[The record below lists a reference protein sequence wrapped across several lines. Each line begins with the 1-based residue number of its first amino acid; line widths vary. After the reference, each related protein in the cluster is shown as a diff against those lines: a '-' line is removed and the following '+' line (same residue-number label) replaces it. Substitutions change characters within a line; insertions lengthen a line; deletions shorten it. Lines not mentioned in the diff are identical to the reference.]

1 MNNPARRRS
10 VLTAT
15 LVATAALAATAAP
28 ATAASHPDPR
38 SAFGPVTATVAGHT
52 LRGVP
57 APQEATSARAAQTG
71 TIVFVRDH
79 DLWLTRPDGSG
90 MRQLTTDGTED
101 SPYEHPTMSTDGVV
115 AAMKGSDIVR
125 MSQGGKVLTRMTP
138 EDLFVPD
145 YGTILISPITD
156 PEISPDGTKIAY
168 SQLRLENYSG
178 GDYGYNVTESET
190 AVTSATRFTE
200 PTKIYLG
207 YQAGWIGN
215 ARFTLDRDGDVH
227 LADLGHDAV
236 PWFTSDDIF
245 DTHDP
250 LDPFI
255 ALNEAE
261 VSPDR
266 QRALFGIQNTGF
278 AMTTTTSDPAVGSPS
293 APTAAPQCFL
303 SSDDPEVYAED
314 ATFGPDS
321 DSVVYTED
329 GKLTVLR
336 NFAACNETTTM
347 DVLTTGATEP
357 DWSPADL
364 APAGAHAFELVKAPA
379 VTGRAKVGSRLTA
392 SRGTWSPAPASYAVS
407 WLRNGKAV
415 HTGTTYTV
423 TRADRGKR
431 IQVRV
436 TVRKPG
442 YENRS
447 ATSAAVQV
455 AR

>member
-1 MNNPARRRS
+1 
-10 VLTAT
+10 
-15 LVATAALAATAAP
+15 
-28 ATAASHPDPR
+28 
-38 SAFGPVTATVAGHT
+38 
-52 LRGVP
+52 
-57 APQEATSARAAQTG
+57 
-71 TIVFVRDH
+71 
-79 DLWLTRPDGSG
+79 
-90 MRQLTTDGTED
+90 
-101 SPYEHPTMSTDGVV
+101 MSDDGVV
-115 AAMKGSDIVR
+115 AAMKGSQIVR
-125 MSQGGKVLTRMTP
+125 MSQDGAVLTRMTP
-138 EDLFVPD
+138 DDLFVPD

-156 PEISPDGTKIAY
+156 PEISPDGTRIAY

-190 AVTSATRFTE
+190 AVTAATRFTE
-200 PTKIYLG
+200 PTKVYLG
-207 YQAGWIGN
+207 YQAGWVGN
-215 ARFTLDRDGDVH
+215 GRFTLDRDGDVH

-245 DTHDP
+245 DTRDP

-255 ALNEAE
+255 ALNEPE
-261 VSPDR
+261 VSPDGH
-266 QRALFGIQNTGF
+266 RALFGIQNTGF
-278 AMTTTTSDPAVGSPS
+278 AMTTTTGDPAVGSPG

-321 DSVVYTED
+321 DSVVYSED
-329 GKLTVLR
+329 GKLSVLR
-336 NFAACNETTTM
+336 NFAACNETTTI

-357 DWSPADL
+357 DWSPAELTD
-364 APAGAHAFELVKAPA
+364 GSHSFDLVKAPA

-392 SRGTWSPAPASYAVS
+392 SRGTWSPTPATYAVS
-407 WLRNGKAV
+407 WLRNGTPV
-415 HTGTTYTV
+415 HTGSSYTL
-423 TRADRGKR
+423 TGADRGKR

-447 ATSAAVQV
+447 ATSAAVRV